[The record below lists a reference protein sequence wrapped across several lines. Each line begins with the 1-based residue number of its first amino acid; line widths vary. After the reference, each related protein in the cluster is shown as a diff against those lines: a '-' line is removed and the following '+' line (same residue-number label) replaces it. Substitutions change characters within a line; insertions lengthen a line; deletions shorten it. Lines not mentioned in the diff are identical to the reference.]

1 MIKTLINYNPE
12 REEYD
17 EGLPYPEHLISEDD
31 ESEINHSYI
40 YDNRSFK
47 TIRRK
52 ELYRKAYKAKQIQF
66 NFVLVRKG
74 KKDKKFRIA
83 SSSVTRSR
91 SIFC

>member
-1 MIKTLINYNPE
+1 MVKTLINYNPE

-66 NFVLVRKG
+66 NFVLVGKG
-74 KKDKKFRIA
+74 KKDKKFRITSCSITRG
-83 SSSVTRSR
+83 SSF
-91 SIFC
+91 FC